1 MAEKYTVGGNRYD
14 EGGALMMQPDPAK
27 GLDRETNYLTQG
39 FSDIYQ
45 ETNEMKSELA
55 RKDYNKKVVKRQGY
69 FKSNK
74 GLSKEASAVL
84 RLVKRNRAGL
94 PFALLSSEVAN
105 KGEKE
110 MVSAVKNQEQLS
122 VQAKENLQENTRSA
136 LDGME
141 QSVRTFGVSREV
153 REKNLQDVGKSRA
166 GLLEEIIAHRNVIGE
181 IIGEKGD
188 FHADFYDLLYHP
200 ETGVYMKPEDQRTE
214 FEKNFILGYSQD
226 LGKLGKQD
234 DAKIAKELI
243 MKSEQFVNWWN
254 MGDQAS
260 AISVE
265 RDGAII
271 PKLIHHGTL
280 GSVSPL
286 IGFWDRHMGMDVDV
300 LSGMRKIENEVEK
313 GSHFGTLNQ
322 AIERVLD
329 KQGDGSLQQYGRSKW
344 DKLQNV
350 VYSPEGGTK
359 EAKFYSGFIKMNNP
373 LRTKDLGGFDM
384 DTLLKFLSGT
394 NFNKDVNLL
403 YYEKDKKSLM
413 PDFTYSILSPT
424 DPDFTKSIDSLED
437 FQNDGTQF
445 PLLVDHFGQ
454 GTALEQVLNHA
465 RDLYEEDM
473 NKVGYP
479 IDDWNQE
486 WDSMS
491 SGEKAAIHYYKMHGL
506 IKFINEDLEY
516 DGIIYEN
523 TNEDARI
530 NDKDEIKGDD
540 SYILFHPW
548 QFKSMYNNGDF
559 KWGRRN
565 PLGKTNGKNKYKKV
579 A

>member
-1 MAEKYTVGGNRYD
+1 MADKYTVGGNRYD

-55 RKDYNKKVVKRQGY
+55 RKDYSKKVVKRQGY
-69 FKSNK
+69 FKSK
-74 GLSKEASAVL
+74 GLSKEVDAVL
-84 RLVKRNRAGL
+84 RLVKRNRAGI
-94 PFALLSSEVAN
+94 PFSLLTSEVAN
-105 KGEKE
+105 RGEKE
-110 MVSAVKNQEQLS
+110 MLDAVKNQEQLS
-122 VQAKENLQENTRSA
+122 VQAKENLYENAKSA
-136 LDGME
+136 FDGMTKE
-141 QSVRTFGVSREV
+141 ERVLKQDTFM
-153 REKNLQDVGKSRA
+153 QDVGKSSA
-166 GLLEEIIAHRNVIGE
+166 SLLEEIIAHRNVIGE
-181 IIGEKGD
+181 IMGEKGE

-200 ETGVYMKPEDQRTE
+200 ETGVYMKPEDKRTE

-226 LGKLGKQD
+226 LVKLGKQD
-234 DAKIAKELI
+234 DVKVAKDLI
-243 MKSEQFVNWWN
+243 KKSEKFVQWWN
-254 MGDQAS
+254 LGNKAS

-271 PKLIHHGTL
+271 PKLVHHGTL

-286 IGFWDRHMGMDVDV
+286 IGFWDRYMGMDVDV
-300 LSGMRKIENEVEK
+300 LSGMRKIEDEVEK
-313 GSHFGTLNQ
+313 SSHFGTLNQ

-329 KQGDGSLQQYGRSKW
+329 KQGDGSLNQYGRSNW

-350 VYSPEGGTK
+350 IYSPKGGTK

-373 LRTKDLGGFDM
+373 LRTRDLGGFDM
-384 DTLLKFLSGT
+384 DTLLKFLSGEPERIEP
-394 NFNKDVNLL
+394 VAGMPYLQ
-403 YYEKDKKSLM
+403 EKESLM
-413 PDFTYSILSPT
+413 PNFSYSVLSPNRDSPAVQRAIKAGLPT
-424 DPDFTKSIDSLED
+424 DLLEG

-465 RDLYEEDM
+465 RQLYEEDM
-473 NKVGYP
+473 NKVGYSL
-479 IDDWNQE
+479 DDWNQE

-506 IKFINEDLEY
+506 IKFINEDLGY

-523 TNEDARI
+523 THEDASMY
-530 NDKDEIKGDD
+530 DD

-565 PLGKTNGKNKYKKV
+565 PLGKTDGKNKYKKKEQV

>member
-1 MAEKYTVGGNRYD
+1 MADKYTVGGNRYD
-14 EGGALMMQPDPAK
+14 EAGALVMEPDPAK

-45 ETNEMKSELA
+45 PNEVEKSVQ
-55 RKDYNKKVVKRQGY
+55 RKDYKVKRKGY
-69 FKSNK
+69 FKSK
-74 GLSKEASAVL
+74 ALSKEVDAVL

-105 KGEKE
+105 RGEME

-122 VQAKENLQENTRSA
+122 VQAKENLQENARSA
-136 LDGME
+136 FDGMTKE
-141 QSVRTFGVSREV
+141 
-153 REKNLQDVGKSRA
+153 EKILKKDSFMQDIGKFRSS
-166 GLLEEIIAHRNVIGE
+166 LLEEIIAHRNVIGE
-181 IIGEKGD
+181 IMGDKGE

-200 ETGVYMKPEDQRTE
+200 ETGVYMKPEEERTE

-234 DAKIAKELI
+234 DVKIAKELI

-254 MGDQAS
+254 MGNQAS

-271 PKLIHHGTL
+271 PKLVHHGTL
-280 GSVSPL
+280 SSVSPL
-286 IGFWDRHMGMDVDV
+286 IGFWDRHMGMDSEV
-300 LSGMRKIENEVEK
+300 LSGLKGIENEVEK

-322 AIERVLD
+322 AVERVLD

-350 VYSPEGGTK
+350 IYSPKGGTK

-373 LRTKDLGGFDM
+373 LRTRDLGGFEM
-384 DTLLKFLSGT
+384 DTLLKFLSGK
-394 NFNKDVNLL
+394 NYAD
-403 YYEKDKKSLM
+403 DSPDDPSLM
-413 PDFTYSILSPT
+413 PNFTYSILSPL
-424 DPDFTKSIDSLED
+424 DKNFVEQDLLED
-437 FQNDGTQF
+437 FQNDGTNF

-465 RDLYEEDM
+465 RDTYEEDM
-473 NKVGYP
+473 NKVGYSLS
-479 IDDWNQE
+479 DWNRE
-486 WDSMS
+486 WETFSN
-491 SGEKAAIHYYKMHGL
+491 GEKAEIHYYKMHGL
-506 IKFINEDLEY
+506 IKFINEDLGY

-523 TNEDARI
+523 TNEDAR
-530 NDKDEIKGDD
+530 EVLGEGTQGDD

>member
-55 RKDYNKKVVKRQGY
+55 RKDYSKKVVKRQGY

-122 VQAKENLQENTRSA
+122 VQAKEQMHENAKSA
-136 LDGME
+136 FNNME
-141 QSVRTFGVSREV
+141 QSVRTPGVSKEV
-153 REKNLQDVGKSRA
+153 RTKNLQDVGKGRA

-181 IIGEKGD
+181 IMGDKGD

-271 PKLIHHGTL
+271 PRLIHHGTL

-313 GSHFGTLNQ
+313 SSHFGTLNQ

-329 KQGDGSLQQYGRSKW
+329 KQGDSSLNHYGRSKW

-350 VYSPEGGTK
+350 IYSPEGGTK
-359 EAKFYSGFIKMNNP
+359 EAKFYSGFIKMNKP
-373 LRTKDLGGFDM
+373 LRTRDLGGFEM
-384 DTLLKFLSGT
+384 DTLLKYLSRGGYQ
-394 NFNKDVNLL
+394 DWD
-403 YYEKDKKSLM
+403 EPSLM
-413 PDFTYSILSPT
+413 PDFTYSVSSPDEKDT
-424 DPDFTKSIDSLED
+424 DILED

-465 RDLYEEDM
+465 RELYEEDM
-473 NKVGYP
+473 NKVGYSL
-479 IDDWNQE
+479 DDWNQE
-486 WDSMS
+486 WDRMS
-491 SGEKAAIHYYKMHGL
+491 KGTKASIHYYKMHGL
-506 IKFINEDLEY
+506 IKFINEDLGY

-523 TNEDARI
+523 TNEDVR
-530 NDKDEIKGDD
+530 DSGRGDN

-565 PLGKTNGKNKYKKV
+565 PLGKTDGKNKYKKV

>member
-1 MAEKYTVGGNRYD
+1 MADKYTVSGNRYD
-14 EGGALMMQPDPAK
+14 KGGALVMQPDPAK

-45 ETNEMKSELA
+45 ETNEMKNEVA

-69 FKSNK
+69 FKSNNQ

-84 RLVKRNRAGL
+84 RLVKRNRAGI

-105 KGEKE
+105 RGEKE
-110 MVSAVKNQEQLS
+110 LVSAVKNQEQLS
-122 VQAKENLQENTRSA
+122 VQAKENLYENAESA
-136 LDGME
+136 FNGMTKE
-141 QSVRTFGVSREV
+141 ERVLKQDTFM
-153 REKNLQDVGKSRA
+153 QDVGKIRSS
-166 GLLEEIIAHRNVIGE
+166 LLEEIIAHRNVIDE
-181 IIGEKGD
+181 ITGEKGE

-226 LGKLGKQD
+226 LVKLGKQD
-234 DAKIAKELI
+234 DIKIAKELM
-243 MKSEQFVNWWN
+243 MKSENFVKWWN
-254 MGDQAS
+254 LGKMPS

-271 PKLIHHGTL
+271 PRLIHHGTL

-300 LSGMRKIENEVEK
+300 LSGMREIEKEVEK

-329 KQGDGSLQQYGRSKW
+329 KQGDGSLQQHGRSKW

-350 VYSPEGGTK
+350 IYSPESGTK

-373 LRTKDLGGFDM
+373 LRTKDLGGFEM
-384 DTLLKFLSGT
+384 DTILKFLSGT

-454 GTALEQVLNHA
+454 GTAIEQVLNHA
-465 RDLYEEDM
+465 RDIYEEDM
-473 NKVGYP
+473 NKVGYSL
-479 IDDWNQE
+479 DDWNEE

-491 SGEKAAIHYYKMHGL
+491 SGTKAAIHYYKMHGL
-506 IKFINEDLEY
+506 IKFINEDLGY

-523 TNEDARI
+523 TNEDARV
-530 NDKDEIKGDD
+530 DKQDNIKGDD

-548 QFKSMYNNGDF
+548 QFKSMYNNRDF

>member
-1 MAEKYTVGGNRYD
+1 MADKYTVGGNRYD

-55 RKDYNKKVVKRQGY
+55 RKDYSKKVVKRQGY
-69 FKSNK
+69 FKSK
-74 GLSKEASAVL
+74 GLSKEVDAVL
-84 RLVKRNRAGL
+84 RLVKRNRAGI
-94 PFALLSSEVAN
+94 PFSLLTSEVAN

-110 MVSAVKNQEQLS
+110 MLGAVKNQEQLS
-122 VQAKENLQENTRSA
+122 VQAKENLYENAKSA
-136 LDGME
+136 FDGMTKE
-141 QSVRTFGVSREV
+141 ERVLKQDTFM
-153 REKNLQDVGKSRA
+153 QDVGKSSA
-166 GLLEEIIAHRNVIGE
+166 SLLEETIAHRNVIGE
-181 IIGEKGD
+181 IMGEKGE

-200 ETGVYMKPEDQRTE
+200 ETGVYMKPEDKRTE

-226 LGKLGKQD
+226 LVKLGKQD
-234 DAKIAKELI
+234 DVKVAKDLI
-243 MKSEQFVNWWN
+243 KKSEKFVQWWN
-254 MGDQAS
+254 LGNKAS

-271 PKLIHHGTL
+271 PKLVHHGTL

-286 IGFWDRHMGMDVDV
+286 IGFWDRYMGMDVDV
-300 LSGMRKIENEVEK
+300 LSGMRKIEDEVEK
-313 GSHFGTLNQ
+313 SSHFGTLNQ

-329 KQGDGSLQQYGRSKW
+329 KQGDGSLNQYGRSKW

-350 VYSPEGGTK
+350 IYSPKGGTK
-359 EAKFYSGFIKMNNP
+359 EAKFYSGFIKMNKP
-373 LRTKDLGGFDM
+373 LRTRDLGGFEL
-384 DTLLKFLSGT
+384 DTLLKYLAGKGGAA
-394 NFNKDVNLL
+394 NGGD
-403 YYEKDKKSLM
+403 EPSLM
-413 PDFTYSILSPT
+413 PDFTYSVSSPGEK
-424 DPDFTKSIDSLED
+424 DADILED
-437 FQNDGTQF
+437 FQNDGTKF
-445 PLLVDHFGQ
+445 SLLVDHFGQ

-465 RDLYEEDM
+465 RDIYEEDM
-473 NKVGYP
+473 NKVGYSLS
-479 IDDWNQE
+479 DWNQE
-486 WDSMS
+486 WEEFTN
-491 SGEKAAIHYYKMHGL
+491 GEKAEIHYYKMHGL
-506 IKFINEDLEY
+506 IKFINEDLGY

-530 NDKDEIKGDD
+530 DNQDNIKGDD

-565 PLGKTNGKNKYKKV
+565 PLGKTDGKNKYKKKEQV